1 MVTMGAFKKAVK
13 QDLKLRLAITGPA
26 GSGKTYTALRIATAM
41 GLSIAYID
49 TEHGSASKYGDLF
62 DFDVME
68 MQPPYNPERFVKGI
82 QVAASEG
89 YKVVVIDSLSHAWN
103 GTGGI
108 LELVEEAS
116 TRTKGNSYAAWKDV
130 TPKHNA
136 LIEAIVGS
144 DIHIIATMRSKMDYV
159 QDKDDRGKTT
169 ITKVGM
175 APVQREGFEYEFD
188 VVMDMDIKHNGIIT
202 KTRCTALTDK
212 VFRLPGEDMAGILQA
227 WLDRGE
233 KNAPRPT
240 TPATE
245 DVDFERKTDNDAPMG
260 KVDYLA
266 TFDKLQG
273 DCGKFAQWCKNTHVN
288 SNGPASD
295 AQYQYLVGVI
305 NAITESSTSHR
316 QILGVLVGR
325 DVDSSNPPGRDLCSK
340 LLDWLPAEK
349 TDKETGEKVPNPTYK
364 PEYAQCVKNIWHV
377 VRGQLELFGETA

>member
-1 MVTMGAFKKAVK
+1 MNAFKKAVK

-41 GLSIAYID
+41 GLPIAYID

-68 MQPPYNPERFVKGI
+68 MRPPFGPERFVKGI

-116 TRTKGNSYAAWKDV
+116 TRTRGNSYAAWKDV

-159 QDKDDRGKTT
+159 QDKDERGKTT

-202 KTRCTALTDK
+202 KTRCPALTDK
-212 VFRLPGEDMAGILQA
+212 VFRLPGEDMAGILQG
-227 WLDRGE
+227 WLDSGTPASE
-233 KNAPRPT
+233 DAPRPT
-240 TPATE
+240 TPASKGDMGE
-245 DVDFERKTDNDAPMG
+245 LEELDA
-260 KVDYLA
+260 
-266 TFDKLQG
+266 
-273 DCGKFAQWCKNTHVN
+273 
-288 SNGPASD
+288 
-295 AQYQYLVGVI
+295 VGGNFYGNEWAVQ
-305 NAITESSTSHR
+305 R
-316 QILGVLVGR
+316 
-325 DVDSSNPPGRDLCSK
+325 SK
-340 LLDWLPAEK
+340 LAAAISKGSANEPEELQSAEIGK
-349 TDKETGEKVPNPTYK
+349 LIDGIRKKMES
-364 PEYAQCVKNIWHV
+364 VK
-377 VRGQLELFGETA
+377 QA